1 MRKILPHS
9 PLDKFSLG
17 KTQWQ
22 IHFDYGKQ
30 RYVQI
35 TLPHSYVVVTAAIFA
50 SLRSSLSRD
59 TYQFLCQ
66 GKLLAS
72 SSNVKSANFVF
83 ILSIDAYSHSLAI
96 LHRGS
101 ACFRLRGSVL
111 LAARNKGYSDSRNYG
126 FCQQQPLRADR
137 QRAASSWAKQRE
149 RRIGRV
155 TTKSSL
161 TCMKSI
167 FSTMM
172 ETAFYNFSFSTF
184 INCLSIH

>member
-1 MRKILPHS
+1 MQKILPHG

-35 TLPHSYVVVTAAIFA
+35 TLPHSYVVVIAAIFA

-59 TYQFLCQ
+59 MYQFLCQ

-72 SSNVKSANFVF
+72 SLNVKSANFVF

-101 ACFRLRGSVL
+101 ACFCLRGSVL
-111 LAARNKGYSDSRNYG
+111 LAARNKGHGDSRNYG
-126 FCQQQPLRADR
+126 FCQQQPPRADR
-137 QRAASSWAKQRE
+137 QRAAFSWAKQRE